1 VWRVLGPVLKEE
13 HMAKLLDKS
22 LDRALGQTYD
32 RRSVLGYCVGG
43 AAGAVLLGSVATPAQ
58 AANVSYKASL
68 SGTTEVP
75 PNQSAGTGTVTASF
89 DPATKTLTWEG
100 TFSGLSGPAT
110 AAHFH
115 GPAEAGKNAGV
126 AIWISEKGKTL
137 DSPFKGSATLTDAQA
152 SDLAAGLMYAN
163 VHTAAN
169 PGGELRG
176 QLVKA

>member
-1 VWRVLGPVLKEE
+1 LDQ
-13 HMAKLLDKS
+13 ALDK
-22 LDRALGQTYD
+22 TVD

-43 AAGAVLLGSVATPAQ
+43 AAGAVLLGSATPSR
-58 AANVSYKASL
+58 AAPVNFKATMN
-68 SGTTEVP
+68 GATEVP
-75 PNQSAGTGTVTASF
+75 ANQTTGTGTVTASF
-89 DPATKTLTWEG
+89 DPATKELTWSG
-100 TFSGLSGPAT
+100 SFSGLTGPAT

-115 GPAEAGKNAGV
+115 GPAEPGKNAGV

-152 SDLAAGLMYAN
+152 SDLQAGLMYAN